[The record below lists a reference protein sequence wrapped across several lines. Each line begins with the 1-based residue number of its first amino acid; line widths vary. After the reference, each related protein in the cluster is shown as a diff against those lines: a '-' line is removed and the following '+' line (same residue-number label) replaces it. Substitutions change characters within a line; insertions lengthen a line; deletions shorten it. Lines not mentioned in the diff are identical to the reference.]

1 VIDGDDAVTTTVAG
15 LIENVS
21 EPCDAE
27 WLVSPT
33 NEYVAVDV
41 PTFVFDVYDGVRLVR
56 FNPPA
61 PVTEAEHSVCAE
73 PEYVVVFG
81 EHTTVVTEAAWSITN
96 DDRAEEIVWFASPAY
111 DATAE
116 AVLAFVFPR
125 YLIEAVVER
134 PPAPVTAAEHG
145 V

>member
-1 VIDGDDAVTTTVAG
+1 MIVEDEAVTTTVAG

-21 EPCDAE
+21 EPCEPE
-27 WLVSPT
+27 WFESPAKV
-33 NEYVAVDV
+33 YVAVEV
-41 PTFVFDVYDGVRLVR
+41 PTFVFDVYDGVRLVK

-96 DDRAEEIVWFASPAY
+96 DDRAEE
-111 DATAE
+111 
-116 AVLAFVFPR
+116 L
-125 YLIEAVVER
+125 L
-134 PPAPVTAAEHG
+134 
-145 V
+145 